1 MQKKLVDK
9 IQHPFIIKT
18 LSKVVVEGTY
28 INIIKAIYEHP
39 LPVSTLQEKTTNI
52 PLKIRNKTEMATFT
66 SCTQHTTGSPNHGNQ
81 TRRNKR
87 HPDWKGRSKTVYLQ
101 MT

>member
-1 MQKKLVDK
+1 MKNENNMIISIDAEKAFHK
-9 IQHPFIIKT
+9 IQHSLMIKT

-52 PLKIRNKTEMATFT
+52 PLKIRGKTGMCAFI
-66 SCTQHTTGSPNHGNQ
+66 SL
-81 TRRNKR
+81 
-87 HPDWKGRSKTVYLQ
+87 V
-101 MT
+101 